1 VVFLAVA
8 IHRSF
13 RSRIECAWLSDEFYY
28 RSFER
33 DRGVSG
39 SGEPPGAL
47 FRQDTGQPVE
57 RIHDALARPSRA
69 ANFNRT
75 TAISLLNSSGA
86 PMPWTNSTLA
96 RRRRAR
102 QAKNNYSCGRI

>member
-13 RSRIECAWLSDEFYY
+13 RSIIECAWLSDEFYY

-39 SGEPPGAL
+39 SGEPPGGL
-47 FRQDTGQPVE
+47 FWQDTGRPVE

-75 TAISLLNSSGA
+75 TAMQLAEFVRS
-86 PMPWTNSTLA
+86 TNAMDEFDACS
-96 RRRRAR
+96 
-102 QAKNNYSCGRI
+102 

>member
-1 VVFLAVA
+1 MVFLAVA

-13 RSRIECAWLSDEFYY
+13 RSIIECAWLSDEFYY

-57 RIHDALARPSRA
+57 RIHDALARPSRGREFQPNNGDQLA
-69 ANFNRT
+69 EFVR
-75 TAISLLNSSGA
+75 S
-86 PMPWTNSTLA
+86 TNAMDEFDACS
-96 RRRRAR
+96 
-102 QAKNNYSCGRI
+102 